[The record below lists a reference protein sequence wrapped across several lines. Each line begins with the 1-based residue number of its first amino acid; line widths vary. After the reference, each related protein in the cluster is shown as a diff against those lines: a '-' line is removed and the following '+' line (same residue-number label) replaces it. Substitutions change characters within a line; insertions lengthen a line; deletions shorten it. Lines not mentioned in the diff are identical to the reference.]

1 MCSLHLSCTCPLGC
15 PGANP
20 FHAAS
25 MQDDSDDDE
34 GRDKVGSLF
43 QKAKAIGAKQGTSD
57 DLPTEGA
64 FGGQGRTLAGSSA
77 QVC

>member
-1 MCSLHLSCTCPLGC
+1 
-15 PGANP
+15 
-20 FHAAS
+20 
-25 MQDDSDDDE
+25 MQDDSDDEE

-57 DLPTEGA
+57 DLPTQGA

-77 QVC
+77 QVCWCMANSKPWILLHPTKHA